1 VKNEKVKKIYTSL
14 RDPLDGAFEFT
25 DNFKEADL
33 LVIDCF
39 DDVGKLSSEKPIL
52 YLGKDSLDDD
62 NVFLCCDC
70 DLPERS
76 QVIYCALNALDWVG
90 SSVSAK
96 SIRRLLFKGAKDKFL
111 IVLGEQGAGKSF
123 FCTLY
128 ALRPNNLVPV
138 SFDFLKLKNV
148 FNSQQLVNYVQT
160 ELSADFPF
168 DSSKIYLVLMENFN
182 ALSDAETES
191 VLDTVLKIAQKNP
204 KLQALIT
211 SQEFSSK
218 LEQIKYIESAKVVYI
233 PPLRERLEDLLALI
247 KSFNPEI
254 KVSPEAL
261 EVMFAYN
268 WPLNCLEL
276 KTLAKEKELTIEN
289 LADEM
294 FDAKI
299 KFSIEKGCL
308 KFLGQ
313 TNILNLK
320 LKRAF
325 LASKGSFQRFCEFL
339 KVSHRTGS
347 FLARKFGFKFNAASG
362 CF

>member
-1 VKNEKVKKIYTSL
+1 VKNERVKKIYTNL
-14 RDPLDGAFEFT
+14 RDPLDGAFEFS
-25 DNFKEADL
+25 DNFEEADL
-33 LVIDCF
+33 IVIERL
-39 DDVGKLSSEKPIL
+39 DDVEKLSSEKAVL
-52 YLGKDSLDDD
+52 YLGEGHSDKD

-70 DLPERS
+70 DLRERS

-90 SSVSAK
+90 NSVSAK
-96 SIRRLLFKGAKDKFL
+96 SIRRLLFTGARDKFL
-111 IVLGEQGAGKSF
+111 IVVGEQGVGKSY
-123 FCTLY
+123 FCALY

-148 FNSQQLVNYVQT
+148 FSSQQLVSYVQT
-160 ELSADFPF
+160 ELSADFPL
-168 DSSKIYLVLMENFN
+168 DSSKTYLVLMENFN

-191 VLDTVLKIAQKNP
+191 ILDTVLKIAQKNS

-218 LEQIKYIESAKVVYI
+218 LEQIKYIESAKVIYI
-233 PPLRERLEDLLALI
+233 PPLRERLEDLIALI

-254 KVSPEAL
+254 NVSPEAL

-276 KTLAKEKELTIEN
+276 KTLAKERELTIEK
-289 LADEM
+289 LAEEM
-294 FDAKI
+294 FDARI
-299 KFSIEKGCL
+299 KFSIEEGCL

-325 LASKGSFQRFCEFL
+325 LASKGSFQGFCEFL

-347 FLARKFGFKFNAASG
+347 FLARKFGFEFSAAG
-362 CF
+362 ERF